1 MRTRFADPAVAAA
14 FAAMPAA
21 QRAKLLAL
29 RELIFAEAKR
39 IGPQADLLET
49 LKWGEPA
56 YLPRRPRIGTTLRL
70 NTLKS
75 GEGYALYFPCTT
87 TLAATFRR
95 LYADTLTIAGAR
107 AIVFA
112 LDDVV
117 PEAELRHC
125 VAIALTYHLKG
136 LRLK

>member
-1 MRTRFADPAVAAA
+1 MRAPFAEPAVAAA

-21 QRAKLLAL
+21 LRARLLAL
-29 RELIFAEAKR
+29 RELIFAEARR
-39 IGPQADLLET
+39 IGPQAELLET

-70 NTLKS
+70 NALKS
-75 GEGYALYFPCTT
+75 GAGYALYFPCTT
-87 TLAATFRR
+87 TLAATYRE
-95 LYADTLTIAGAR
+95 LYGGALNIEGAR

-112 LDDVV
+112 LDDAV

-125 VAIALTYHLKG
+125 VAIALTYHRKG

>member
-1 MRTRFADPAVAAA
+1 MGARFVDPAVAAA

-21 QRAKLLAL
+21 PRAKLLAL
-29 RELIFAEAKR
+29 RELIFAEAER
-39 IGPQADLLET
+39 IGSQAELLET

-56 YLPRRPRIGTTLRL
+56 YLPKRPRIGTTLRL

-75 GEGYALYFPCTT
+75 GAGYALYFPCTT
-87 TLAATFRR
+87 TLADTFRG
-95 LYADTLTIAGAR
+95 LYGAALTIEGAR
-107 AIVFA
+107 AIVFGMGDA
-112 LDDVV
+112 V

>member
-21 QRAKLLAL
+21 LRAKLLAL
-29 RELIFAEAKR
+29 RERIFVEARR
-39 IGPQADLLET
+39 IGPQAELLET

-70 NTLKS
+70 NALKS
-75 GEGYALYFPCTT
+75 GAGYALYFPCTT
-87 TLAATFRR
+87 TLADTFRA
-95 LYADTLTIAGAR
+95 LYADTLNIEGAR

-112 LDDVV
+112 LDDAV
-117 PEAELRHC
+117 PQAELRHC
-125 VAIALTYHLKG
+125 IAMALTYHRIG